1 MFSVVGSYNFGH
13 ATNQL
18 RAENRMYK
26 SFFLTTVQKGG
37 DKLLHRVRRIS
48 VVPSES
54 QDKCS
59 QCHCDNV

>member
-1 MFSVVGSYNFGH
+1 MFSVVGCYNFGH

-54 QDKCS
+54 QD
-59 QCHCDNV
+59 